1 VTDKQRADLWR
12 RLSAAHK
19 TAGATRATADRAV
32 ADRGALID
40 ALVRDGATYAE
51 IGVRLGVSKQRVGQM
66 LAAYR
71 EALAKQ

>member
-1 VTDKQRADLWR
+1 VTEQQRADLWR
-12 RLSAAHK
+12 RLSSAHS
-19 TAGATRATADRAV
+19 TASDTRREADRAV

-40 ALVRDGATYAE
+40 ALVRDGATYSE
-51 IGVRLGVSKQRVGQM
+51 IGLRLGVSKQRVGQM

>member
-1 VTDKQRADLWR
+1 VTDQQRADLWA
-12 RLSAAHK
+12 RLTAAH
-19 TAGATRATADRAV
+19 TVASDTRRQADRAV

-40 ALVRDGATYAE
+40 ALVRDGASYTQ

>member
-1 VTDKQRADLWR
+1 
-12 RLSAAHK
+12 
-19 TAGATRATADRAV
+19 
-32 ADRGALID
+32 LIE